1 MWMNPRTANHLAAR
15 LATKPPKKHPMN
27 FRLRPSL
34 LLSILLSLVVTATA
48 ARAEDEPDP
57 HAILKTVRLAQSSQN
72 NALSGAIRTGGKS
85 LPFRL
90 VSSSGTIRYEFTDP
104 AQVIQLR
111 LGEKDAR
118 LEEITGGKAEKVS
131 PRRFDDRVR
140 DTDISYEDL
149 SLGFLYWP
157 NAKVQGEQTMLL
169 QKCWIIR
176 VEPGARGESQYG
188 KVDLWISKKNG
199 ALMQAEA
206 FDSAGKLARKFKVIS
221 GQPIGDGLWMLKEM
235 RIESMQGRSA
245 DRTPTYL
252 EIDKV
257 EN

>member
-1 MWMNPRTANHLAAR
+1 MGMISRIAILLAAT
-15 LATKPPKKHPMN
+15 A
-27 FRLRPSL
+27 L
-34 LLSILLSLVVTATA
+34 LLAPL
-48 ARAEDEPDP
+48 RAQDGPEDPLE
-57 HAILKTVRLAQSSQN
+57 ILKLVRRSQAAQHQT
-72 NALSGAIRTGGKS
+72 LSGAIRTAGKS

-90 VSSSGTIRYEFTDP
+90 VSAGDTVRYEFTEP

-111 LGEKDAR
+111 LGEKEVR
-118 LEEITGGKAEKVS
+118 LEEIANGQTQKVT

-157 NAKVQGEQTMLL
+157 DAKMHGEQTMLL

-176 VEPGARGESQYG
+176 VAPGGKGDSQYSR
-188 KVDLWISKKNG
+188 VDLWISKKTG

-206 FDSAGKLARKFKVIS
+206 FDANSKLARKFKVIS
-221 GQPIGDGLWMLKEM
+221 GQPIGDGLWILKEM
-235 RIESMQGRSA
+235 RIESFGGRSA

-252 EIDKV
+252 EIEKPK
-257 EN
+257 E